1 MLSLVL
7 RFATL
12 IVCVPSR
19 TAVTVSKLSSKPG
32 FYSCVKNGYCTF
44 STDGM
49 DESLVAE
56 LTKLG
61 HEMKKYDGNL
71 STVNVVGK
79 INETV
84 TAESDS
90 RAGGKA
96 SIF

>member
-1 MLSLVL
+1 
-7 RFATL
+7 
-12 IVCVPSR
+12 
-19 TAVTVSKLSSKPG
+19 
-32 FYSCVKNGYCTF
+32 
-44 STDGM
+44 M

-71 STVNVVGK
+71 SMVNVVGK

-90 RAGGKA
+90 RGGSKA
-96 SIF
+96 SVF